1 MELPK
6 GSIGSLGIISL
17 DVDRLKVLVSSRNEK
32 VGIIREILSDTA
44 EVVVTDGTLESMLD
58 LGRDA
63 DVLAANRVSREFIEA
78 APKLRMIQTFTAG
91 VENIDHDAVKER
103 GNIILCNSHINAAE
117 VAEYA
122 ITLLFTVAKNI
133 IQNDREL
140 RKGDWIYAF
149 GGPRPNIE
157 IRHKTCF
164 ILGLGN
170 IGGEIAKRLRAFDVT
185 IYAATRS
192 GSSQHSDLVDKLV
205 RIDEARPLI
214 EVSDFI
220 ILSLPLTPESQGL
233 VGSTFI
239 SWMKPTSIL
248 VNISR
253 GPIINEKALFDALKE
268 NRIRGAGLDVW
279 WRYPPKWGGKST
291 PPSDMPFQDLDNVVI
306 SPHRAGYSE
315 NTELEYFQFAGENI
329 LRFIRKESPINVVDL
344 TRGY

>member
-32 VGIIREILSDTA
+32 VTIIREILGNTV
-44 EVVVTDGTLESMLD
+44 EVVVTDGTLKAMLE
-58 LGRDA
+58 LGRDT
-63 DVLAANRVSREFIEA
+63 DILAANRVSREFIEA
-78 APKLRMIQTFTAG
+78 APRLRMIQTFTAG
-91 VENIDHDAVKER
+91 VENIDHDAIKER

-122 ITLLFTVAKNI
+122 ITLLFAAAKNI
-133 IQNDREL
+133 IPNDREL
-140 RKGDWIYAF
+140 RKGNWIYAF
-149 GGPRPNIE
+149 GGPRPNVE

-170 IGGEIAKRLRAFDVT
+170 IGGEIAKRLRAFDVKL
-185 IYAATRS
+185 YAATRS
-192 GSSQHSDLVDKLV
+192 GISQQSDLVDKLV
-205 RIDEARPLI
+205 KIDEARPLV
-214 EVSDFI
+214 ETSDFI
-220 ILSLPLTPESQGL
+220 ILSLPLTPESRGL
-233 VGSTFI
+233 VDRAFI

-253 GPIINEKALFDALKE
+253 GPVIDEKALFDALKE

-279 WRYPPKWGGKST
+279 WRYPSKWGGLGT

-315 NTELEYFQFAGENI
+315 NTESEYFQFAGENI
-329 LRFIRKESPINVVDL
+329 LRFIHGENPVNVVDL
-344 TRGY
+344 

>member
-1 MELPK
+1 
-6 GSIGSLGIISL
+6 
-17 DVDRLKVLVSSRNEK
+17 VDRLKVLVSSRNEK
-32 VGIIREILSDTA
+32 VDIIREILRDTA

-58 LGRDA
+58 LGKDA

-91 VENIDHDAVKER
+91 VENIDHKAVKER
-103 GNIILCNSHINAAE
+103 GNIILCNSHINAEE

-122 ITLLFTVAKNI
+122 IALLFAVAKNI
-133 IQNDREL
+133 IPNDREL
-140 RKGDWIYAF
+140 RKGDWVYAF

-157 IRHKTCF
+157 IRNKTCF

-170 IGGEIAKRLRAFDVT
+170 IGSEIAKRLRAFDVT

-192 GSSQHSDLVDKLV
+192 GSSQNSNLVDRLV
-205 RIDEARPLI
+205 RIDDARTLVEA
-214 EVSDFI
+214 SDFV

-233 VGSTFI
+233 VDTTFI

-253 GPIINEKALFDALKE
+253 GRIIDEKALFDALKD

-315 NTELEYFQFAGENI
+315 NTEREYFQFAGENI
-329 LRFIRKESPINVVDL
+329 LRFIRKENPINVVDL
-344 TRGY
+344 KRGY